1 MQLQVDPDFP
11 YPAFFMIASRAADAA
26 APPAQA
32 VGVLI
37 VKQTVLLNGTIPPK
51 AQQQEVLLTDEPIDP
66 AGTDPDNDLVTFVE
80 ADLAAYK
87 PMLDVVATRNDP
99 LRAFFGRI
107 RINRNDGNG
116 FQPNPGL
123 AVNWGWQ
130 SRVLGNDPPS
140 GAANP
145 RMAQAGDA
153 ASFVPD
159 VDDPFKL
166 PDGFQN
172 AFFNGGRIRTLAHLD
187 AGHQVEFDLATQ
199 RVAIPAGPSLAITL
213 DGDPISPPVAIDLS
227 TDTVVWNATA
237 QHFLIT
243 WRAVLPWEERLA
255 SATLEIG

>member
-130 SRVLGNDPPS
+130 SRVLGTIHRAERPIHAWLRRATPPAS
-140 GAANP
+140 CRTSTIRSSRQTAF
-145 RMAQAGDA
+145 RMPFSTAA
-153 ASFVPD
+153 AS
-159 VDDPFKL
+159 
-166 PDGFQN
+166 
-172 AFFNGGRIRTLAHLD
+172 RTLAHLD

-213 DGDPISPPVAIDLS
+213 DGIRSRRRWPSISAPTPWSGMQQPS
-227 TDTVVWNATA
+227 T
-237 QHFLIT
+237 F
-243 WRAVLPWEERLA
+243 
-255 SATLEIG
+255 